1 MLDRRRVAPMTEIL
15 APGQPPVLPVPPVQ
29 SGADDVPIV
38 IKVRADGAD
47 KVFRAVLR
55 GGGLGV
61 FAITG
66 LIAFFLVYQSWNS
79 FKAAGW
85 RFLTTSVWVPATGH
99 FGIAAALPDGVII
112 ALVALAIAIPVALSA
127 AIFISEYAPT
137 VLRKPLIAVVDLM
150 AAIPSIVYA
159 LWGVFFMEPRA
170 IGAIRWIA
178 DHLGSVIPVF
188 QVRGGDA
195 QSQFTASPFLA
206 GMVVSLMVIPIATSI
221 CREVY
226 SRAPIGEREAAYAL
240 GSSRWG
246 MVRTVVLPYGRGGA
260 IGAIMLG
267 FGRAMGETIAVSL
280 IISPGFFLSWHVFEH
295 NGLSIPALIAL
306 RAFESTPQMLSS
318 LLAAGLVLFVVT
330 LAVNALAG
338 VIVTRSRSA
347 QNTAD

>member
-1 MLDRRRVAPMTEIL
+1 MTEINVFV
-15 APGQPPVLPVPPVQ
+15 PGQAPPPPPDQ
-29 SGADDVPIV
+29 DDDTPIV
-38 IKVRADGAD
+38 IKARVDAAD

-55 GGGLGV
+55 SGGLAVLGV
-61 FAITG
+61 TG
-66 LIAFFLVYQSWNS
+66 LIAAFLLIQSWSS

-85 RFLTTSVWVPATGH
+85 RFLTTSVWLPATGR
-99 FGIAAALPDGVII
+99 FGIAAVLPDGVII
-112 ALVALAIAIPVALSA
+112 ALVALVIAIPVAVSA
-127 AIFISEYAPT
+127 AIFVSEYAPA
-137 VLRKPLIAVVDLM
+137 VLRKPLISLIDLM

-159 LWGVFFMEPRA
+159 LWGVFFLEPRA
-170 IGAIRWIA
+170 IGAIRWAA

-195 QSQFTASPFLA
+195 QALFTSSPFLA

-226 SRAPIGEREAAYAL
+226 SRAPVGEREAAYAL

-246 MVRTVVLPYGRGGA
+246 MVRTVVLPYGRGGT

-280 IISPGFFLSWHVFEH
+280 IISPGYFFTWHIFEH
-295 NGLSIPALIAL
+295 AGMSIPALIAL
-306 RAFESTPQMLSS
+306 KYTESTPQMLSA
-318 LLAAGLVLFVVT
+318 LLAAGLGLFVVT

-338 VIVTRSRSA
+338 VVVTRSRSA
-347 QNTAD
+347 QNTID

>member
-1 MLDRRRVAPMTEIL
+1 MTEIL
-15 APGQPPVLPVPPVQ
+15 VPEQAPGPPDPEAVEDTPLVITARVDT
-29 SGADDVPIV
+29 AD
-38 IKVRADGAD
+38 RM
-47 KVFRAVLR
+47 FRTLLR
-55 GGGLGV
+55 GGGLAV
-61 FAITG
+61 FVITG
-66 LIAFFLVYQSWNS
+66 LIAFFLILKSWSS

-85 RFLTTSVWVPATGH
+85 HFLTTFQWVPAAGH
-99 FGIAAALPDGVII
+99 FGIAAVLPDGVII
-112 ALVALAIAIPVALSA
+112 ALVALVIAIPVAISA

-137 VLRKPLIAVVDLM
+137 VLRKPLIAVIDLM

-159 LWGVFFMEPRA
+159 LWGVFFLEPRA
-170 IGAIRWIA
+170 IGTIRWIA
-178 DHLGSVIPVF
+178 DHLGSYIPVF

-195 QSQFTASPFLA
+195 QSQFTSSPFLA

-246 MVRTVVLPYGRGGA
+246 MVRTVVLPYGRGGM

-280 IISPGFFLSWHVFEH
+280 IISPGFFFTWRIFEH
-295 NGLSIPALIAL
+295 NGMSIPSLIAL
-306 RAFESTPQMLSS
+306 RATESTPQMLSA
-318 LLAAGLVLFVVT
+318 LLAAGLVLFIVT
-330 LAVNALAG
+330 LVINALAG
-338 VIVTRSRSA
+338 MIVTRSRSA

>member
-1 MLDRRRVAPMTEIL
+1 MTENL
-15 APGQPPVLPVPPVQ
+15 TPEQAPGTPDPE
-29 SGADDVPIV
+29 SAEDVPLV
-38 IKVRADGAD
+38 IKAGVDTADRL
-47 KVFRAVLR
+47 FRALLR
-55 GGGLGV
+55 GGGGAV

-66 LIAFFLVYQSWNS
+66 LIAFFLILKSWSS
-79 FKAAGW
+79 FKAAG
-85 RFLTTSVWVPATGH
+85 RHFLTTSQWVPAAGH
-99 FGIAAALPDGVII
+99 FGIAAVLPDGVII
-112 ALVALAIAIPVALSA
+112 ALVALVIAIPVAVSA

-137 VLRKPLIAVVDLM
+137 VLRKPLIAIIDLM

-159 LWGVFFMEPRA
+159 LWGVFFLEPRA
-170 IGAIRWIA
+170 IGTIRWIA
-178 DHLGSVIPVF
+178 DHLGAYIPIF

-226 SRAPIGEREAAYAL
+226 SRAPVGEREAAYAL

-246 MVRTVVLPYGRGGA
+246 MVRTVVLPYGRGGT

-280 IISPGFFLSWHVFEH
+280 IISPGFFFTWRIFEH
-295 NGLSIPALIAL
+295 NGMSIPSLIAL
-306 RAFESTPQMLSS
+306 RATESTPQMLSA

-330 LAVNALAG
+330 LVINALAG
-338 VIVTRSRSA
+338 MIVTRSRSA
-347 QNTAD
+347 QNTLD